1 MNKTRKKFFRINK
14 TRKTRTKHGGK
25 IRWHRYHWVGDPG
38 TPENNEQARFFN
50 RILPNFFDLEN
61 GTELIQFLNT
71 KGLNVNHGNISTK
84 ENLKGIVG
92 ILPDWIRGQYEN
104 SNINKVAVFAN
115 LKMVIDSLETQRE
128 DRKKENIAREE
139 QANKPKEAQKGE
151 TKQLKKTKEEETE
164 EKIRKAH
171 LNYEAAMNRL
181 LLITEAV
188 RDELK
193 LLEGEAGVIR
203 ATNAKYQGPGK
214 GPSLQAG
221 VFASP
226 GVKQPHIPLKQCLEC
241 KENQNKNMFSTKRW
255 KGRPRD
261 GQKGLNICKP
271 CVTTLAKAGN
281 VAVISDPTGG
291 PKQGGFRKTR
301 KSRKSRKTRKT
312 RKTRKSRK
320 TRKRKTKIK
329 QRKSHKRR

>member
-14 TRKTRTKHGGK
+14 TRKTRTNHGGK
-25 IRWHRYHWVGDPG
+25 IRWLRYNWVGDPG
-38 TPENNEQARFFN
+38 TPENNKQARFFN

-84 ENLKGIVG
+84 ENLSKIAK

-171 LNYEAAMNRL
+171 LNYEVAIHSL
-181 LLITEAV
+181 LLTTKAV

-221 VFASP
+221 AFASP
-226 GVKQPHIPLKQCLEC
+226 GVKQQHIPLKQCLKCEEYQD
-241 KENQNKNMFSTKRW
+241 KSMFSNIRW
-255 KGRPRD
+255 RGRPQD
-261 GQKGLNICKP
+261 GPKGFNICKQ

-312 RKTRKSRK
+312 RKSRK